1 MGRKGPD
8 ALEKRKHCSRHWRSL
23 QAGGM
28 KPAIGGRRRCSHM
41 FSIITRPK
49 PEQLTWVAPSIMR
62 AKS

>member
-1 MGRKGPD
+1 MGRQGPD
-8 ALEKRKHCSRHWRSL
+8 ALEKRKRCSRHWRSL
-23 QAGGM
+23 QAGG
-28 KPAIGGRRRCSHM
+28 KEPAIGMRRQCSHM